1 MHFVEYF
8 VLAVTF
14 TSLMTDGHLHPNTY
28 DTRRPDDYLLL
39 QRGSLPRMVSY
50 PSTSETAVDD
60 LFRAFFDD
68 DEGNSPLY
76 FFLLPKDKS
85 PGTQTEPH
93 WRKSKRVL
101 GAFTKT
107 KPSLYVKSNTDTGGS
122 QFLNTYVRGHFG
134 LSRYTFDR
142 PRPLRWG

>member
-8 VLAVTF
+8 ILALTF
-14 TSLMTDGHLHPNTY
+14 TSLMTDVHLQSNSY
-28 DTRRPDDYLLL
+28 GAKRRNDYLIF
-39 QRGSLPRMVSY
+39 QKDPFPRMVTY
-50 PSTSETAVDD
+50 PSTSEISDD
-60 LFRAFFDD
+60 ELFRTFFED
-68 DEGNSPLY
+68 DERNSPWSY
-76 FFLLPKDKS
+76 FLLPKVKPS
-85 PGTQTEPH
+85 GTETDPY
-93 WRKSKRVL
+93 WSRSKKVL

-107 KPSLYVKSNTDTGGS
+107 RPSLYVKSNTNTGSS